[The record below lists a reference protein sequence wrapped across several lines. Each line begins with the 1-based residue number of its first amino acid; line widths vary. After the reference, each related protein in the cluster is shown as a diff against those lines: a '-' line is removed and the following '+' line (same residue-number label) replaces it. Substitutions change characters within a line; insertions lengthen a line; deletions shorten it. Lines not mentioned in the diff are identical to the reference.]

1 MIQAGAYFKEFY
13 SRKGS
18 NGFARYRCQKR
29 SLFSHYCIV
38 TLTQGL
44 SNFYLNS
51 ALHPVTEVG
60 FKQFIFIPSDFTVL
74 LTSPEAATRV
84 VLYKKLVLKISQY
97 SQENT
102 CVGVLFIKSRFQH
115 KCFSCEYCEMF
126 KGTYF
131 EEQLRMAAYVSH
143 TKVPPQGP
151 TLGSHLRV
159 PP

>member
-1 MIQAGAYFKEFY
+1 MDLRDIVAKKDHY
-13 SRKGS
+13 
-18 NGFARYRCQKR
+18 
-29 SLFSHYCIV
+29 LSHYCIV

-84 VLYKKLVLKISQY
+84 VLYKKLVLKILQY

-143 TKVPPQGP
+143 TKVPP
-151 TLGSHLRV
+151 
-159 PP
+159 